1 MNQGKFISF
10 EGGEGSGKTTQC
22 RMLQA
27 YFRERGIDVVLTR
40 EPGGTQ
46 AADEIR
52 TLLVSGP
59 TDRWDPCAEVLLH
72 FAARREHYI
81 RKIKPALEHGQWVIC
96 DRFVDSTVAY
106 QGWGH
111 RLGTEL
117 IDKINGMVLEGLSPN
132 LTFVLD
138 VTVDEGLK
146 RASNRDCVND
156 KEPQDRYER
165 MQISFHERVRQG
177 FLRIAE
183 NDPTRCQVVDASQ
196 STQSIHSIIVALV
209 DQRFSL

>member
-22 RMLQA
+22 SMLET
-27 YFRERGIDVVLTR
+27 YLRERGIDVVLTR
-40 EPGGTQ
+40 EPGGTK

-72 FAARREHYI
+72 FAARREHYV
-81 RKIKPALEHGQWVIC
+81 RKIKPALEHGKWVIC
-96 DRFVDSTVAY
+96 DRFVDSTIAY

-117 IDKINGMVLEGLSPN
+117 IEQINGTVLEGFSPN

-138 VTVDEGLK
+138 VIVDEGLK

-156 KEPQDRYER
+156 LQPQDRYER

-177 FLRIAE
+177 FLHIAE
-183 NDPTRCQVVDASQ
+183 NDPKRCRVVNASQ
-196 STQSIHSIIVALV
+196 STQRIHLIIVALV
-209 DQRFSL
+209 DQIFSL